1 MFKRVLIANR
11 GEIALRVIRACHEL
25 DVEAVAVYSEADAES
40 LHVKLADDA
49 VCIGPPRSKD
59 SYLNIPQI
67 MSAAQTMNVDAIHP
81 GYGFL
86 AENAQFAEACEST
99 GFVFIGPP
107 IHAIRDMGDKAIAKA
122 RMREAGVPVLPGSR
136 GVVESVEEAAGL
148 AVEVGFPVI
157 LKAKDGGG
165 GKGMRVVRAPE
176 DLERHYTMAEA
187 EAQAAFGSGA
197 LYLEKFLVGPRH
209 IEIQIVGDR
218 HGNVIHLGERDC
230 SIQRRHQKLIEEA
243 PSPILLSEIRERM
256 GRTAVQ
262 GAERIGYYSL
272 GTMEFLYE
280 QETGQFYFMEMN
292 TRLQVEHPVT
302 EMTTGLDLVKL
313 QIRVA
318 AGESLGI
325 RQEDVVMR
333 GHAIECRINA
343 ENPDQA
349 FRPSPGTVTFLYLS
363 GGPGIRIDS
372 HLVTGSTISPYYD
385 SMVAK
390 LIAHGSDRDEALA
403 RMRRALGE
411 ARVEG
416 VDTTI
421 GFHKELLE
429 DPDFRAGRY
438 DTGFLDR
445 RTAAREAA
453 AQAAAEA
460 QTGTGPAP
468 EGGPEKPL
476 AGTPADVPPVLPK
489 PNVPPRGV

>member
-1 MFKRVLIANR
+1 MFRRVLIANR

-25 DVEAVAVYSEADAES
+25 GVQAVAVYSEADAES

-59 SYLNIPQI
+59 SYLNIPRI
-67 MSAAQTMNVDAIHP
+67 ISAAQTMNADAIHP

-107 IHAIRDMGDKAIAKA
+107 IHAIHEMGDKAIAKS

-136 GVVESVEEAAGL
+136 GVVESVEEASGL
-148 AVEVGFPVI
+148 AAEVGFPVI

-165 GKGMRVVRAPE
+165 GKGMRVVRAAE
-176 DLERHYTMAEA
+176 DLERLYLTAEA
-187 EAQAAFGSGA
+187 EAQAAFGSGV

-218 HGNVIHLGERDC
+218 HGAVVHLGERDC
-230 SIQRRHQKLIEEA
+230 SIQRRHQKLVEEA
-243 PSPILLSEIRERM
+243 PSPVLQPEIRERM

-280 QETGQFYFMEMN
+280 QESGQFYFMEMN

-318 AGESLGI
+318 AGEPLGI
-325 RQEDVVMR
+325 RQEDVHLR

-372 HLVTGSTISPYYD
+372 HLLTGSTISPYYD

-390 LIAHGSDRDEALA
+390 LIAHGQDRPEALA

-421 GFHKELLE
+421 GFHRELME
-429 DPDFRAGRY
+429 DPDFSSGHY

-453 AQAAAEA
+453 AAQAAAKEA
-460 QTGTGPAP
+460 GSGGRASEAGEEKPPGVPSAPPIPDSNGGPA
-468 EGGPEKPL
+468 
-476 AGTPADVPPVLPK
+476 
-489 PNVPPRGV
+489 RGV